1 MKKVQRILMAL
12 AICLVSIVAVGC
24 SSKDNNNNNNNNNNN
39 SNNNQKKENVI
50 SAEELYN
57 KVLEA
62 SKNVKSSKVKVQSK
76 VTSDIFGKGAT
87 SNSEIEATISSEPL
101 IVKLDGKTTI
111 VGQKSSEYGM
121 YFTKEEMYF
130 LSSLDKKWYK
140 VKEGNFKKI
149 FGQQKNVGNLDAI
162 PEFIKALG
170 DNLTIVEEGS
180 NYVVTYSGKNETAK
194 QALTKSILS
203 TQPTLAKSFENMTVE
218 NYEVK
223 YVIDKKTFYPVE
235 SETKIKATVKKEQ
248 GSVSFDSET
257 KFTYSDIN
265 KVESLKIPD
274 EVKNAKEMK

>member
-1 MKKVQRILMAL
+1 
-12 AICLVSIVAVGC
+12 
-24 SSKDNNNNNNNNNNN
+24 
-39 SNNNQKKENVI
+39 
-50 SAEELYN
+50 
-57 KVLEA
+57 
-62 SKNVKSSKVKVQSK
+62 
-76 VTSDIFGKGAT
+76 
-87 SNSEIEATISSEPL
+87 
-101 IVKLDGKTTI
+101 
-111 VGQKSSEYGM
+111 M

-162 PEFIKALG
+162 PELIKVLG
-170 DNLTIVEEGS
+170 ENLSIVEEGS
-180 NYVVTYSGKNETAK
+180 NYVVSYSGKNETAK